1 MQGFT
6 HNTGELISADGTRLF
21 YQSWEKPDPK
31 GIIVLSHGVGEHSG
45 RYHNLLQAVNNA
57 GISVYALDHRGHGRS
72 EGKRGHI
79 MSFDQ
84 YLDDFDLLVK
94 LAQTQNPGRPT
105 IILGHSMGGVIVFK
119 YILKYGQDFAG
130 LLLSSAGFKN
140 KVEIPAWK
148 TKAALLLSK
157 IWPSLS
163 MPTGIESQ
171 LLSHDKNVVQAYI
184 DDPLVHD
191 LVSSRWYTE
200 FTAAGE
206 ECLARAGELKLPLLI
221 IHGKDDGIVDYQG
234 STTVMEKAQSE
245 DKEIHLFD
253 DLYHE
258 TMNETE
264 QERNKVLKIIST
276 WIVNHTSPPQEA
288 NEK

>member
-21 YQSWEKPDPK
+21 YQSWEKPDPR
-31 GIIVLSHGVGEHSG
+31 GIIVLSHGVGEHSS
-45 RYHNLLQAVNNA
+45 RYDNLLQAVNA
-57 GISVYALDHRGHGRS
+57 DDIEVYALDHRGHGRS

-84 YLDDFDLLVK
+84 YLDDFNLLVK
-94 LAQTQNPGRPT
+94 LAQTHNPGRPT
-105 IILGHSMGGVIVFK
+105 IILGHSMGGVIALK
-119 YILKYGQDFAG
+119 YVLKYGQDFAG
-130 LLLSSAGFKN
+130 LILSSAGFKN
-140 KVEIPAWK
+140 KVEVPAWK
-148 TKAALLLSK
+148 AKAALLLSG

-163 MPTGIESQ
+163 MPTGIESR
-171 LLSHDKNVVQAYI
+171 LLSHDQIVVQAYI

-206 ECLARAGELKLPLLI
+206 ECLAGAGELKLPLLI
-221 IHGKDDGIVDYQG
+221 IHGQSDGIVDYQG
-234 STTVMEKAQSE
+234 STTVMQKAASN
-245 DKEIHLFD
+245 DKELHLIE

-276 WIVNHTSPPQEA
+276 WIVNHTSHPHEA